1 MLFFNI
7 FRNDPKI
14 LKIKGGE
21 VLFREGDPG
30 EVMYILLAG
39 QAEITLGGMLIEI
52 CNAGTVVGELAVID
66 CSPRSATVTA
76 VTDCELAI
84 VDQKRFHFLMDET
97 PQFAISVMKVL
108 AERLKLCDQR
118 LVKAYSENPPA
129 Q

>member
-7 FRNDPKI
+7 FRNDPKF
-14 LKIKGGE
+14 LKLSCGD

-30 EVMYILLAG
+30 DVMYVLLAG
-39 QAEITLGGMLIEI
+39 QAEITLGGVLIEL

-66 CSPRSATVTA
+66 GSPRSATVTA
-76 VTDCELAI
+76 HTDCEFAI
-84 VDQKRFHFLMDET
+84 VDKKRFHFLVDET
-97 PQFAISVMKVL
+97 PQFAISVMRVM

-118 LVKAYSENPPA
+118 LVKAYADNPPV